1 MQLVVFILAYPLLWL
16 ISRLPFRILYFISDI
31 VYQLLYHVV
40 GYRKK
45 VVRDNLTLVFPKK
58 SDSERLLIEKKFYK
72 HLCDIFLEMAK
83 TLGISDRQMNK
94 RYVFTNVEELLK
106 LESEGKNVMIMM
118 PHYASWEW
126 VFSLNSQVTS
136 KAYAIYQA
144 VQNKYFDK
152 LVRDIRS
159 KYGTTL
165 IKTHE
170 SRKIIKDAKESGE
183 LITVGIISDQSPM
196 LNRTRHWAKFMN
208 IAVPIHVGGEELCKV
223 HDIIPIYLKVK
234 KLKRGY
240 YQGTFKVLSEKP
252 TEVEGYKISEA
263 FLREVEKSI
272 YEAPEYYFWT
282 HKRWKHKDKAP
293 EEFQNTVNSNVN
305 QKTI

>member
-1 MQLVVFILAYPLLWL
+1 MQLAVFILAYPLLWL

-45 VVRDNLTLVFPKK
+45 VVRNNLALVFPEK
-58 SDSERLLIEKKFYK
+58 SDLERLRIEKKFYK

-83 TLGISDRQMNK
+83 TLGISNRQMHK
-94 RYVFTNVEELLK
+94 RYVFTNVEVLQK
-106 LESEGKNVMIMM
+106 LESEGKNTMIMM

-126 VFSLNSQVTS
+126 VFSLNSQLNS
-136 KAYAIYQA
+136 RAYAIYQ
-144 VQNKYFDK
+144 VIQNKYFDK
-152 LVRDIRS
+152 LVRDIRG

-165 IKTHE
+165 IRTTE
-170 SRKIIKDAKESGE
+170 SRKIIKDAKKEGQ

-208 IAVPIHVGGEELCKV
+208 ITVPIHVGGEELCKV
-223 HDIIPIYLKVK
+223 LDMIPIYLKVE

-263 FLREVEKSI
+263 FLKEVEKSI

-282 HKRWKHKDKAP
+282 HKRWKHKDKVP
-293 EEFQNTVNSNVN
+293 NEFQSM
-305 QKTI
+305 QE

>member
-1 MQLVVFILAYPLLWL
+1 MQLAVFILAYPLLWL
-16 ISRLPFRILYFISDI
+16 ISRLPFRMLYFISDI

-45 VVRDNLTLVFPKK
+45 VVRNNLALVFPEK
-58 SDSERLLIEKKFYK
+58 SDLERLRIEKKFYK

-83 TLGISDRQMNK
+83 TLGISNRQMHK
-94 RYVFTNVEELLK
+94 RYVFTNVEVLQK
-106 LESEGKNVMIMM
+106 LESEGKNTMIMM

-126 VFSLNSQVTS
+126 VFSLNSQLNS
-136 KAYAIYQA
+136 RAYAIYQ
-144 VQNKYFDK
+144 VIQNKYFDK
-152 LVRDIRS
+152 LVRDIRG

-165 IKTHE
+165 IRTTE
-170 SRKIIKDAKESGE
+170 SRKIIKDAKKEGQ

-208 IAVPIHVGGEELCKV
+208 ITVPIHVGGEELCKV
-223 HDIIPIYLKVK
+223 LDMIPIYLKVE

-263 FLREVEKSI
+263 FLKEVEKSI

-282 HKRWKHKDKAP
+282 HKRWKHKDKVP
-293 EEFQNTVNSNVN
+293 KEFQSM
-305 QKTI
+305 QE

>member
-31 VYQLLYHVV
+31 VYQLLYHVI

-45 VVRDNLTLVFPKK
+45 VVRDNLKLVFPEKT
-58 SDSERLLIEKKFYK
+58 DAERLTIEKKFYK

-83 TLGISDRQMNK
+83 TLGISDRQMNE
-94 RYVFTNVEELLK
+94 RYAFTNVEVMKK
-106 LESEGKNVMIMM
+106 LESEGKNIMIMM

-126 VFSLNSQVTS
+126 VFSLNSQVSS

-144 VQNKYFDK
+144 IQNKYFDK

-165 IKTHE
+165 IKTNE
-170 SRKIIKDAKESGE
+170 SRKIIKDAKQSGE

-223 HDIIPIYLKVK
+223 HDIIPIYLKVE

-240 YQGTFKVLSEKP
+240 YQGTFKVLTEKP
-252 TEVEGYKISEA
+252 SEVEGYKISEA
-263 FLREVEKSI
+263 FLKEVEKSI

-282 HKRWKHKDKAP
+282 HKRWKHRGKMPK
-293 EEFQNTVNSNVN
+293 EFQNTVKSNAG
-305 QKTI
+305 